1 LNGLTIPISSAR
13 WNSPRE
19 SRTTDTGRAIISTIN
34 GTGNNSV
41 FNTAHGLWR
50 RTLVFGLLLSTLAF
64 STFASAQTVR
74 DDFEDRSYSNNDG
87 TADWVGDWIEDDVD
101 GPGPTDGNV
110 QIRNNGRL
118 RLRERPD
125 TGTEPSLAREANLLG
140 ATIATLNF
148 DWDLRRV
155 ETDDSVVIEIS
166 SNGGPDWTVL
176 EDFTGLTGT
185 KSGSRSFDITA
196 FAAVDTQIRF
206 RVNNGYDGQEK
217 DSGCRSSRSSTRSS
231 LAALTWRSHKL
242 MRQTR

>member
-1 LNGLTIPISSAR
+1 M
-13 WNSPRE
+13 
-19 SRTTDTGRAIISTIN
+19 
-34 GTGNNSV
+34 
-41 FNTAHGLWR
+41 
-50 RTLVFGLLLSTLAF
+50 
-64 STFASAQTVR
+64 R

-87 TADWVGDWIEDDVD
+87 TANWVGDWIEDDVD
-101 GPGPTDGNV
+101 GPGPTDGNI

-118 RLRERPD
+118 RLRDRPD

-155 ETDDSVVIEIS
+155 ETNDSVVIEIS

-185 KSGSRSFDITA
+185 KSGSRSFYITA

-206 RVNNGYDGQEK
+206 RVNNGYDGQRERFRVPFVEIVYTIVL
-217 DSGCRSSRSSTRSS
+217 SGTDMAIS
-231 LAALTWRSHKL
+231 
-242 MRQTR
+242 QTDTPDPVNIYRHGRH